1 MNDRAMTGVGWG
13 LIVGAVALTLY
24 NISDTVTDLASWH
37 AATTP
42 AFVGAALKQV
52 ASTLLGVLGGA
63 ALPQGGGMKARTNV
77 IVGLVVAT
85 AAALLLSG
93 CGQTRHVAT
102 QVDAGIAGV
111 VFAVD
116 DAATSLCKSGVLNKA
131 QCDRLNAPMVNA
143 LKDVR
148 ALTVAIQDM
157 PKNGAVPH
165 SLPDLIAD
173 LNGVQSVVNDLGA
186 GPTFK
191 PVSDALLAAEN
202 SVTALLKKLIGG

>member
-24 NISDTVTDLASWH
+24 NISDTVTDLANWH

-77 IVGLVVAT
+77 IVGLV
-85 AAALLLSG
+85 
-93 CGQTRHVAT
+93 AT

-116 DAATSLCKSGVLNKA
+116 DAAASLCKAGVLNKA

-148 ALTVAIQDM
+148 ALTVAIQAM
-157 PKNGAVPH
+157 PANGAVPH